1 MSRATLAKN
10 IDSSGIFREAH
21 NQLMNQIANEPAQAT
36 EKLAVKASRKMP
48 QRKQPRRWL
57 MRAIAIAI
65 VAAGVWFAF
74 QYWGHKSSAVMEY
87 RTTAVTRGDVT
98 QIVTANGSLN
108 PVQLVEVGSQISG
121 VITEIKVDFNSRVKA
136 GDVVAQ
142 IDPAT
147 YERAKGQ
154 AEAELASAEA
164 AEELAQLNYDRGQ
177 ELFNSK
183 LISKSDFDQL
193 RVNLSQA
200 KAQVKTRRALLESAQ
215 VDLSRTTIHAPI
227 DGVVITRKVEAGQ
240 TVAAAMT
247 TPTLFTIAN
256 DLQKMQIEAAVSE
269 ADIGG
274 VEEGQKVQFTVDAFP
289 GRLFEGNVK
298 QVRYA
303 PSTNQNVV
311 TYTSVVEVDNKDL
324 KLRPGMTAN
333 ARFITAERKNVLKIP
348 LAAIRFRPG
357 PGVTVI
363 GETNAATA
371 KGASAGALIESGP
384 FAGLPVMP
392 WMSERRM
399 PTEAERTAYA
409 ANLTPEQKQKYDK
422 IVAEFRARMAQAGG
436 PGGSGFG
443 GGGFGGTPGGAPGP
457 RPRPESTEPKTATVY
472 LKEQPAVN
480 GTNSEVVLRAVN
492 LKLGISDASSVEVI
506 EGLKENDQVVSGTFT
521 PQVAMTRNPFNP
533 FGGPPRR

>member
-1 MSRATLAKN
+1 
-10 IDSSGIFREAH
+10 
-21 NQLMNQIANEPAQAT
+21 MNAIANEPTQPAT
-36 EKLAVKASRKMP
+36 KPAVSAPKRPSPAK
-48 QRKQPRRWL
+48 RRRPWIKGVVIL
-57 MRAIAIAI
+57 LVIAGGAW
-65 VAAGVWFAF
+65 AGVR
-74 QYWGHKSSAVMEY
+74 YWGHSSSAATEY
-87 RTTAVTRGDVT
+87 RTSPVTRGDVT

-121 VITEIKVDFNSRVKA
+121 VITAIKVDYNSHVKA
-136 GDVVAQ
+136 GDIVAQ

-154 AEAELASAEA
+154 AEAELASANA
-164 AEELAQLNYDRGQ
+164 AEEMAQLNYDRGQ

-200 KAQVKTRRALLESAQ
+200 KAQVKTRQAFLESAE

-256 DLQKMQIEAAVSE
+256 DLHKMQIEAAVSE

-274 VEEGQKVQFTVDAFP
+274 IEEGQKVQFTVDAFP
-289 GRLFEGNVK
+289 GRLFEGSVR

-311 TYTSVVEVDNKDL
+311 TYGSVVEVDNKDL

-333 ARFITAERKNVLKIP
+333 ARFITAERKNVLKLP
-348 LAAIRFRPG
+348 LAAVRFRP
-357 PGVTVI
+357 PAGVILV
-363 GETNAATA
+363 GETNATSA
-371 KGASAGALIESGP
+371 KPASGGLIENGP

-392 WMSERRM
+392 WMGERRM
-399 PTEAERTAYA
+399 PTEAERTTYVAS
-409 ANLTPEQKQKYDK
+409 LTPEQKQKYEK
-422 IVAEFRARMAQAGG
+422 VVAEFRARMAQGGG
-436 PGGSGFG
+436 PGG
-443 GGGFGGTPGGAPGP
+443 GGGFGGGGPGGGGGFGGGPGGGSAQ
-457 RPRPESTEPKTATVY
+457 RPRPESNEPKTATVY
-472 LKEQPAVN
+472 LKEPPAP
-480 GTNSEVVLRAVN
+480 NSPPGQVVLRAVTV
-492 LKLGISDASSVEVI
+492 KLGISDASSVEVL
-506 EGLKENDQVVSGTFT
+506 EGLKESDQIVSGTFT
-521 PQVAMTRNPFNP
+521 PQTAALTRNPFSP

>member
-1 MSRATLAKN
+1 MT
-10 IDSSGIFREAH
+10 
-21 NQLMNQIANEPAQAT
+21 QIANEPVQAPKKPALNVPNRTPAAKRPGLWLKWGIILVVLSGGIWAGLRYWARPSGAET
-36 EKLAVKASRKMP
+36 EYKTSP
-48 QRKQPRRWL
+48 
-57 MRAIAIAI
+57 
-65 VAAGVWFAF
+65 
-74 QYWGHKSSAVMEY
+74 
-87 RTTAVTRGDVT
+87 VTRGDVT

-121 VITEIKVDFNSRVKA
+121 VITEIKVDFNARVKA
-136 GDVVAQ
+136 GEIVAQ

-154 AEAELASAEA
+154 AEAELASAQA
-164 AEELAQLNYDRGQ
+164 SEEMAQLNYDRGK
-177 ELFNSK
+177 ELFASK

-200 KAQVKTRRALLESAQ
+200 TAQVKTRQALLESAQ

-256 DLQKMQIEAAVSE
+256 DLHKMQIEAAVSE

-289 GRLFEGNVK
+289 GRLFEGSVK

-333 ARFITAERKNVLKIP
+333 ARFITAERKNVLKLP
-348 LAAIRFRPG
+348 LAAVRFRP
-357 PGVTVI
+357 PAGVTLI

-371 KGASAGALIESGP
+371 KGTSGTALIESGP

-392 WMSERRM
+392 WMSERRP
-399 PTEAERTAYA
+399 PTESERTAYA
-409 ANLTPEQKQKYDK
+409 ASLTAEQKQKYEK
-422 IVAEFRARMAQAGG
+422 AVAEFRARMAQGGG
-436 PGGSGFG
+436 PGGAGFG
-443 GGGFGGTPGGAPGP
+443 GGGFGGGPGGGGLGS
-457 RPRPESTEPKTATVY
+457 RPKPESNEPKTATVY
-472 LKEQPAVN
+472 LKEPPAP
-480 GTNSEVVLRAVN
+480 NSPNNQVVLRAVTV
-492 LKLGISDASSVEVI
+492 KLGIADASSVEVV
-506 EGLKENDQVVSGTFT
+506 EGLKENDPVVSGTFT
-521 PQVAMTRNPFNP
+521 PQTTALTRNPFSP

>member
-1 MSRATLAKN
+1 
-10 IDSSGIFREAH
+10 
-21 NQLMNQIANEPAQAT
+21 
-36 EKLAVKASRKMP
+36 
-48 QRKQPRRWL
+48 
-57 MRAIAIAI
+57 
-65 VAAGVWFAF
+65 
-74 QYWGHKSSAVMEY
+74 
-87 RTTAVTRGDVT
+87 
-98 QIVTANGSLN
+98 
-108 PVQLVEVGSQISG
+108 
-121 VITEIKVDFNSRVKA
+121 VDFNARVKA
-136 GDVVAQ
+136 GDIIAQ

-147 YERAKGQ
+147 YERAQGQ

-164 AEELAQLNYDRGQ
+164 AQELAQLNYDRNK
-177 ELFNSK
+177 ELFDAK
-183 LISKSDFDQL
+183 LLSKSDFDQT

-200 KAQVKTRRALLESAQ
+200 KAQVKTRKALLESAQ

-289 GRLFEGNVK
+289 GRLFEGSVR

-333 ARFITAERKNVLKIP
+333 ARFITAERKNVLKVP
-348 LAAIRFRPG
+348 LAAIRFRPSA
-357 PGVTVI
+357 GVTLL
-363 GETNAATA
+363 GDTNAPSA
-371 KGASAGALIESGP
+371 KPASAALIESGP

-392 WMSERRM
+392 WMSERRP
-399 PTEAERTAYA
+399 PTETERSAYA
-409 ANLTPEQKQKYDK
+409 ASLTPEQKQKYDK
-422 IVAEFRARMAQAGG
+422 AVAEFRARMAQGGG
-436 PGGSGFG
+436 PGGAGFG
-443 GGGFGGTPGGAPGP
+443 GGGFGGNPGGGQGTKP
-457 RPRPESTEPKTATVY
+457 RQESNEPKTATVY
-472 LKEQPAVN
+472 LKEPAADNNPNAQVL
-480 GTNSEVVLRAVN
+480 LRAVTV
-492 LKLGISDASSVEVI
+492 KLGIADASSVEVLD
-506 EGLKENDQVVSGTFT
+506 GLKENDQVVSGTFT
-521 PQVAMTRNPFNP
+521 PQLAAATRNPFNP